1 VSFQLSTI
9 PAGQVTLRGF
19 EENGLHKHA
28 QGIETFQQLANSNN
42 LLANQEIIW
51 EIPINFQLMS
61 IWMKLVEVPSELAKS
76 TILINSLGS
85 NNNFVE
91 AIAFNLKAKQL
102 DNQSLWVGWEPPLTI
117 FSKGSVLKAKTTVA
131 VESIF
136 LVGKEC
142 YFNSVIRGSIIQ

>member
-1 VSFQLSTI
+1 MAFELSSI

-19 EENGLHKHA
+19 EENGLHKQA

-51 EIPINFQLMS
+51 EIPVNFQLIS
-61 IWMKLVEVPSELAKS
+61 IWLKLVEVPSELATS
-76 TILINSLGS
+76 TILINLLGS
-85 NNNFVE
+85 NNNFIE

-102 DNQSLWVGWEPPLTI
+102 DDQSLWVGWEPPLTI
-117 FSKGSVLKAKTTVA
+117 FPKGSILKARTTVA

-142 YFNSVIRGSIIQ
+142 YLNSVIRAFTI